1 MPGNTSFWIILI
13 LLANLVVPVV
23 LGTWLSRRL
32 RMKDMANRF
41 TLTILAIMLSASP
54 FIFQAISGH
63 GLMNA
68 IPLGIDLAGGTN
80 LVWQVDDKLA
90 KDLNKTI
97 SNQSMDLLVQAIK
110 RRINPSG
117 AEEVTVRQVGTDR
130 IEVIIPGANPDE
142 VERKK
147 RLMND
152 LGSLEFSILAD
163 TRDHADLVARGRS
176 LPNTE
181 TQIRD
186 GDTLRARFVK
196 VAKKPN
202 GDFEMPP
209 SSGVTFSR
217 TREIDGQQVLEYLV
231 LVSPDTKKITGEY
244 LTNASPTMDDS
255 GRPAVSFTFNKK
267 GAYLFESL
275 TTQYRPK
282 KDGTTSQLAILLND
296 EIHSAPSLNA
306 VISDS
311 GQITGQFTMD
321 EVRDLVGILNA
332 GALELPIKKDPIN
345 EFTISP
351 TLGIDVQTKGM
362 ISIAVAMVAV
372 FVFMLIYYGT
382 AGIIADLCLLLN
394 LVMVLGAMAL
404 INATLS
410 LPGLAGLVLTI
421 GMTVDANVL
430 IYERIREEL
439 AKGSSLRMAINNGFD
454 KAFSSIMDSNIT
466 SLITAVILYYIGTD
480 QVKGFAV
487 TLFIGIITGVFT
499 SVYVGRLLFEIVE
512 RKRLLKSFK
521 MRNLF
526 GKTNIDFL
534 SYGKYCVAGSLILIA
549 VGLVAFASRGQEN
562 YDIDFTGGS
571 MVTFQFDK
579 EPESIDAARE
589 ALQEKMGSNVSLERL
604 EIPSPT
610 GDAEEIFYR
619 LRTTNGNVDE
629 VRAQVDSAF
638 ASTDFKLHKVNV
650 TVGEVAEVKATPAAA
665 TAAEQPAADAA
676 VTARTV
682 DLKFTEDLTAS
693 NVTTIVA
700 QAIENELAKQNKT
713 VDNVESQIE
722 LAGTAGPGM
731 TAEEGAT
738 KTFDAFKMTVLPTV
752 SGDVLNGA
760 LAAMTK
766 EMADKPIFYEVNT
779 FDASVAGETRSDA
792 VFAMLASI
800 FAIIIYIWFR
810 FEHLSY
816 GVAAAVALFHD
827 VLVVLGLV
835 ALASLVSGNPI
846 ASLLGLNDFKINLAM
861 IAAFLTLVG
870 YSLNDTIVIFDRIRE
885 VKGKS
890 PTLTY
895 DMINQSVNATLSR
908 TILTSLTTFI
918 VVVILYFF
926 GGEGIHGFAFVL
938 LAGIIV
944 GSYSTIYVANPFL
957 LYFVQRSQQ
966 RKLNPPSAGSL
977 QKAKV

>member
-80 LVWQVDDKLA
+80 LVWQVDEKLA
-90 KDLNKTI
+90 KDLNKRVDT
-97 SNQSMDLLVQAIK
+97 QSMDLLVQAIK

-117 AEEVTVRQVGTDR
+117 AEEVTVRTVGTDR
-130 IEVIIPGANPDE
+130 IEVIIPGANPEE

-152 LGSLEFSILAD
+152 LGSLEFSLLANN
-163 TRDHADLVARGRS
+163 RDHADLLARGRS
-176 LPNTE
+176 LPDTE
-181 TQIRD
+181 NEIRD
-186 GDTLRARFVK
+186 GDNVRARFVK
-196 VAKKPN
+196 VAKTPDGNFK
-202 GDFEMPP
+202 MSP
-209 SSGVTFSR
+209 SDGTTLSR
-217 TREIDGQQVLEYLV
+217 SREVDGNPVLEYLV
-231 LVSPDTKKITGEY
+231 LVSPDAKKITGEY
-244 LTNASPTMDDS
+244 LTNAYQTMDS
-255 GRPAVSFTFNKK
+255 GGGPAVGFTFNKK

-282 KDGTTSQLAILLND
+282 KDGFKSQLAILLND
-296 EIHSAPSLNA
+296 EIQSAPNLND

-311 GQITGQFTMD
+311 GQISGQFTMD
-321 EVRDLVGILNA
+321 EVRDLIGILNA

-351 TLGIDVQTKGM
+351 TLGIDVQQKGM
-362 ISIAVAMVAV
+362 ASIAVAMVAV

-404 INATLS
+404 INATMS

-430 IYERIREEL
+430 IYERMREEL

-454 KAFSSIMDSNIT
+454 KAFSSIMDSNVT

-534 SYGKYCVAGSLILIA
+534 SYGKYCVAGSLLLIA
-549 VGLVAFASRGQEN
+549 VGLVAFAYRGQDN

-579 EPESIDAARE
+579 EPESIDEARD
-589 ALQEKMGSNVSLERL
+589 ALAEKLGSNISLERL
-604 EIPSPT
+604 RIPSTT
-610 GDAEEIFYR
+610 GGAEEIFYR
-619 LRTTNGNVDE
+619 LRTTNENVDE
-629 VRAQVDSAF
+629 VRNQIDAAF
-638 ASTDFKLHKVNV
+638 ASSEFKLHKVNV
-650 TVGEVAEVKATPAAA
+650 TVGQVAEVKAAPVAGQ
-665 TAAEQPAADAA
+665 EPAADAA
-676 VTARTV
+676 ATARTV
-682 DLKFTEDLTAS
+682 DLKFTEDLTPS
-693 NVTTIVA
+693 NVSTIVA

-713 VDNVESQIE
+713 VEKLDSQFE
-722 LAGTAGPGM
+722 LTGTSGPGM
-731 TAEEGAT
+731 SAEEGSS
-738 KTFDAFKMTVLPTV
+738 KTFDGFKMTVQPAIP
-752 SGDVLNGA
+752 GDVLNNA

-766 EMADKPIFYEVNT
+766 EMADKPIFFEVNT
-779 FDASVAGETRSDA
+779 FAAAVAGETRSDA

-800 FAIIIYIWFR
+800 IAIVIYIWFR
-810 FEHLSY
+810 FEHISY

-827 VLVVLGLV
+827 VLVVVGLV
-835 ALASLVSGNPI
+835 AMASLVSGNPV
-846 ASLLGLNDFKINLAM
+846 AQLLGLNDFKINLAM
-861 IAAFLTLVG
+861 IASFLTLVG

-890 PTLTY
+890 PVLTY

-908 TILTSLTTFI
+908 TILTSMTTFI

-938 LAGIIV
+938 LTGIIV

-966 RKLNPPSAGSL
+966 KKLNPPSAGSL